1 MARAIWTGVITFGL
15 VSVPVGLF
23 TATEDHT
30 VHFHQLQRGTSDRVR
45 NRRVNERTGE
55 EVATGDIV
63 KGYEVGEGEYVVVEP
78 DELDEIAP
86 GRSRAL
92 EITDFVDLDRIAP
105 VYFDRTYYVAPRGKE
120 YLKVYGLLRTAL
132 AEAGKVGIATFVMRN
147 RQYLTA
153 LRAEDEVLV
162 LQTLHWAD
170 EVRDPVRE
178 LPELPS
184 GRVGRGKE
192 LDMALRLVDALSGP
206 WDPAR
211 YRDTYQEKVRELVRA
226 KAEGEEVAVAEEAP
240 QATNVVDLM
249 EVLQGSLERAKG
261 TGGGQSAD
269 KAKNAGARGADK
281 AKDAGARGA
290 GEAKSA
296 RDGRAG
302 KAKSTGDGRADKAK
316 SAGDGRAGRKK
327 SPGNERPG
335 GGSKGTAGERSAGA
349 RRKATA
355 PSRGKPPKRGEL
367 RELSKA
373 ELYQRATEQ
382 DIAGRSR
389 MSRDELIDALTGA
402 GGGRR
407 RRTAA
412 A

>member
-23 TATEDHT
+23 TATENHT
-30 VHFHQLQRGTSDRVR
+30 VHFHQLQRGTSDRIR

-55 EVATGDIV
+55 EVDPGDIV

-92 EITDFVDLDRIAP
+92 EITDFVDLDGIAP

-120 YLKVYGLLRTAL
+120 YLKVYELLRAAL
-132 AEAGKVGIATFVMRN
+132 AESGKAGVATFVMRN
-147 RQYLTA
+147 RQYLTV

-170 EVRDPVRE
+170 EVRDPGRE

-184 GRVGRGKE
+184 ERAGRDKE

-206 WDPAR
+206 WEPER
-211 YRDTYQEKVRELVRA
+211 YHDTYQEKVRELVRA
-226 KAEGEEVAVAEEAP
+226 KAEGQEVAVAEEAP

-249 EVLQGSLERAKG
+249 DVLRGSLERAGGARGGKPAAESKG
-261 TGGGQSAD
+261 TGVGRSA
-269 KAKNAGARGADK
+269 
-281 AKDAGARGA
+281 
-290 GEAKSA
+290 
-296 RDGRAG
+296 GRT
-302 KAKSTGDGRADKAK
+302 KGDG
-316 SAGDGRAGRKK
+316 G
-327 SPGNERPG
+327 ERPG
-335 GGSKGTAGERSAGA
+335 AEAKGAAADRSARKAKGAAGERSAAGKAKGA
-349 RRKATA
+349 TGERSAGKKAKAAERAAGPRKKA
-355 PSRGKPPKRGEL
+355 PSRRKPPTRREL

-382 DIAGRSR
+382 DVAGRSR
-389 MSRDELIDALTGA
+389 MSREELIDALTGA
-402 GGGRR
+402 GGRR
-407 RRTAA
+407 RKTAA

>member
-63 KGYEVGEGEYVVVEP
+63 KGYEVGDGEYVVVEP

-92 EITDFVDLDRIAP
+92 EITNFVDLDRIPP

-178 LPELPS
+178 LPELPT
-184 GRVGRGKE
+184 GRAGRGKE

-211 YRDTYQEKVRELVRA
+211 YQDTYQEKVRELVRA
-226 KAEGEEVAVAEEAP
+226 KAEGKEVAVAEEAP
-240 QATNVVDLM
+240 RATDVVDLM

-261 TGGGQSAD
+261 TGGEQSAG
-269 KAKNAGARGADK
+269 KAK
-281 AKDAGARGA
+281 GA
-290 GEAKSA
+290 G
-296 RDGRAG
+296 DGRAG
-302 KAKSTGDGRADKAK
+302 KAKGAEG
-316 SAGDGRAGRKK
+316 GRAGRRKG
-327 SPGNERPG
+327 SGGERPA
-335 GGSKGTAGERSAGA
+335 GGSK
-349 RRKATA
+349 ATG

>member
-23 TATEDHT
+23 TATENHT
-30 VHFHQLQRGTSDRVR
+30 VHFHQLQRGTSDRIR

-55 EVATGDIV
+55 EVDPGDIV
-63 KGYEVGEGEYVVVEP
+63 KGYEVGEGEGEYVVVEP

-92 EITDFVDLDRIAP
+92 EITDFVDLDGIAP

-120 YLKVYGLLRTAL
+120 YLKVYELLRAAL
-132 AEAGKVGIATFVMRN
+132 AESGKAGVATFVMRN
-147 RQYLTA
+147 RQYLTV

-170 EVRDPVRE
+170 EVRDPGRE

-184 GRVGRGKE
+184 ERAGRDKE

-206 WDPAR
+206 WEPER
-211 YRDTYQEKVRELVRA
+211 YHDTYQEKVRELVRA
-226 KAEGEEVAVAEEAP
+226 KAEGQEVAVAEEAP

-249 EVLQGSLERAKG
+249 DVLRGSLERAGGARGGKPAAESKG
-261 TGGGQSAD
+261 TGGGRSAGR
-269 KAKNAGARGADK
+269 AKGDGGERPGA
-281 AKDAGARGA
+281 
-290 GEAKSA
+290 EAKGAAADRS
-296 RDGRAG
+296 AG
-302 KAKSTGDGRADKAK
+302 KAKGA
-316 SAGDGRAGRKK
+316 
-327 SPGNERPG
+327 
-335 GGSKGTAGERSAGA
+335 AGERSAAGKAKGA
-349 RRKATA
+349 TGERSAGKKAKAAERAAGPRKKA
-355 PSRGKPPKRGEL
+355 PSRRKPPTRREL

-382 DIAGRSR
+382 DVAGRSR
-389 MSRDELIDALTGA
+389 MSREELIDALTGA
-402 GGGRR
+402 GGRR
-407 RRTAA
+407 RKTAA

>member
-23 TATEDHT
+23 TATENHT
-30 VHFHQLQRGTSDRVR
+30 VHFHQLQRGTSDRIR

-55 EVATGDIV
+55 EVDPGDIV
-63 KGYEVGEGEYVVVEP
+63 KGYEVGEGEGEYVVVEP

-92 EITDFVDLDRIAP
+92 EITDFVDLDGIAP

-120 YLKVYGLLRTAL
+120 YLKVYELLRAAL
-132 AEAGKVGIATFVMRN
+132 AESGKAGVATFVMRN
-147 RQYLTA
+147 RQYLTV

-170 EVRDPVRE
+170 EVRDPGRE

-184 GRVGRGKE
+184 ERTGRDKE

-206 WDPAR
+206 WEPER
-211 YRDTYQEKVRELVRA
+211 YHDTYQEKVRELVRA
-226 KAEGEEVAVAEEAP
+226 KAEGQEVAVAEEAP

-249 EVLQGSLERAKG
+249 EVLRGSLERAGGARGGKPAAESKG
-261 TGGGQSAD
+261 TGGGRSA
-269 KAKNAGARGADK
+269 
-281 AKDAGARGA
+281 
-290 GEAKSA
+290 
-296 RDGRAG
+296 GRA
-302 KAKSTGDGRADKAK
+302 KGDG
-316 SAGDGRAGRKK
+316 G
-327 SPGNERPG
+327 ERPG
-335 GGSKGTAGERSAGA
+335 AEAKGAAADRSARKAKGAAGERSAAGKAKGA
-349 RRKATA
+349 TGERSAGKKAKAAERAAGPRKKA
-355 PSRGKPPKRGEL
+355 PSRRKPPTRREL

-382 DIAGRSR
+382 DVAGRSR
-389 MSRDELIDALTGA
+389 MSREELIDALTGA
-402 GGGRR
+402 GGRR
-407 RRTAA
+407 RKTAA